1 MLQKPLRDDARHDFV
16 GGRTCFRRSKC
27 GATASAAASLRS
39 ADSNMPRR
47 IPQARERRK
56 NQQHKKKPRARNSS
70 AGPVA
75 GGGREDNLR
84 Q

>member
-39 ADSNMPRR
+39 AASNMPRR
-47 IPQARERRK
+47 TPQARERREEPAAQEK
-56 NQQHKKKPRARNSS
+56 APREKLERGASDGRRS
-70 AGPVA
+70 
-75 GGGREDNLR
+75 GG
-84 Q
+84 